1 MARGGD
7 PRNITKYQ
15 LIARSGGRCQ
25 ICNEFLLVDSFT
37 MSTNDDSN
45 MAHIVASSPDGP
57 RGDSERSHLLSKD
70 INNLMLLCRKHHN
83 MIDSHPDVYTEE
95 VLSKIKEAQEKRVAM
110 LGETMNVESTA
121 VVILESPIKR
131 STVKVNIE
139 QVLQAV
145 VLEKTPYSSTGIPM
159 LYTPIADYRSREY
172 WRNAIDFLEMSF
184 GQVKALHTWHPKVTF
199 SVFPLA
205 PIPIIIQLGYLFGDK
220 IKVEVYQK
228 FRDPDTWSWLTKE
241 NTNSF
246 SIEKTEY
253 HDGQS
258 VAVIMSI
265 SSAISHERIRS
276 VIDASIIYEI
286 SASSKGVNAIQSKS
300 DLSAFW
306 HTYLKV
312 LDEIRNAYPT
322 VTDIALF
329 PAIPVS
335 AAFEIGSRY
344 MRGVYPK
351 VHVFDD
357 DQGFFETLTIG
368 DVKND

>member
-1 MARGGD
+1 
-7 PRNITKYQ
+7 
-15 LIARSGGRCQ
+15 
-25 ICNEFLLVDSFT
+25 
-37 MSTNDDSN
+37 
-45 MAHIVASSPDGP
+45 
-57 RGDSERSHLLSKD
+57 
-70 INNLMLLCRKHHN
+70 
-83 MIDSHPDVYTEE
+83 
-95 VLSKIKEAQEKRVAM
+95 
-110 LGETMNVESTA
+110 
-121 VVILESPIKR
+121 
-131 STVKVNIE
+131 
-139 QVLQAV
+139 
-145 VLEKTPYSSTGIPM
+145 
-159 LYTPIADYRSREY
+159 
-172 WRNAIDFLEMSF
+172 
-184 GQVKALHTWHPKVTF
+184 
-199 SVFPLA
+199 
-205 PIPIIIQLGYLFGDK
+205 
-220 IKVEVYQK
+220 
-228 FRDPDTWSWLTKE
+228 
-241 NTNSF
+241 
-246 SIEKTEY
+246 
-253 HDGQS
+253 
-258 VAVIMSI
+258 MSI